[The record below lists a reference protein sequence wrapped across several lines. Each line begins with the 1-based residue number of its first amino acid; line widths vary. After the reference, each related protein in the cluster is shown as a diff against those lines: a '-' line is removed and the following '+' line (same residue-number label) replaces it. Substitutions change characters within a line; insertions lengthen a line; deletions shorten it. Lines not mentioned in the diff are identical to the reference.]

1 MRDILIKLKNGE
13 IDVDEAEKR
22 LKLSYF
28 DELEEFCKLDVNRKH
43 RTGIPEAIYGESKT
57 TKDLAKI
64 MVHLAEKNDVAFATR
79 VKDIDALKKE
89 LKNYNLENFDF
100 KINEIGRT
108 FALIKKGYNV
118 EKIGKVG
125 ILAAGTSDIPVA
137 EEAKE
142 TAEIMGCEVIK
153 SYDVGIAGVHRLFKP
168 LKRMIDE
175 EVCCIIVVAGM
186 EGALPSLV
194 TSLVDVPVIG
204 VPTSVGYGVKI
215 TPILTM
221 LHSCSPGLAIVN
233 IDNGFG
239 AGAFAGL
246 IASMIYQ
253 KLKLPSETVIY

>member
-13 IDVDEAEKR
+13 IDIDEAEKR

-28 DELEEFCKLDVNRKH
+28 EELGEFCKLDVNRKH
-43 RTGIPEAIYGESKT
+43 RTGIPEAIYGESKNI
-57 TKDLAKI
+57 KDLAEI
-64 MVHLAEKNDVAFATR
+64 MVCLAEKNNVAFATR
-79 VKDIDALKKE
+79 VRDIDALKKE
-89 LKNYNLENFDF
+89 LEKYDLENFNLR
-100 KINEIGRT
+100 INETART
-108 FALIKKGYNV
+108 FALIKKGHKI
-118 EKIGKVG
+118 EKIGKIG

-168 LKRMIDE
+168 LKKMIE
-175 EVCCIIVVAGM
+175 EDVCCIIVVAGM

-253 KLKLPSETVIY
+253 KH